1 MPVVAFI
8 ILGVLLCA
16 IGAVGVIR
24 FIVENRKHSDE
35 DEDPANVLETMS
47 RLATGDITKAFICE
61 YTVSGGVENEYTM
74 LRLEYTSGNK
84 ALFRYKKKISDDEMI
99 KEKYTV
105 PSSVADKIM
114 DIYRKNRIADWG
126 MLKENDD
133 ISLDVPATSVQF
145 ITCDGEFVF
154 SNETE
159 LPKKSEGVIKEI
171 YDVLSA
177 NIKTESE
184 KGED

>member
-1 MPVVAFI
+1 MEEVQDI
-8 ILGVLLCA
+8 I
-16 IGAVGVIR
+16 AVGAGASSK
-24 FIVENRKHSDE
+24 FIMPGNRYERAINVKSVSDYIE
-35 DEDPANVLETMS
+35 RT
-47 RLATGDITKAFICE
+47 
-61 YTVSGGVENEYTM
+61 
-74 LRLEYTSGNK
+74 
-84 ALFRYKKKISDDEMI
+84 DEMI
-99 KEKYTV
+99 KRKYTV

-114 DIYRKNRIADWG
+114 DIYRKNRIADWC

-133 ISLDVPATSVQF
+133 ISLDVPTTSVQF

-177 NIKTESE
+177 NIKTELE